1 MWILQRKT
9 CDREKGG
16 CLISYNLKNAYMR
29 IGLDVMGGDFAP
41 DAVIEGAVDSL
52 LHLTP
57 DDKLVLIG
65 DESVIYRKLSDMQV
79 EPSLFDI
86 VHTTQVIEMGDHP
99 AKAFS
104 QKKDSSIAVGYG
116 MLKSS
121 MLDGFCSAGNTGA
134 MLVGASYTVNV
145 IPGVL
150 RPALA
155 TILPCIDDREAVI
168 LDVGLNPDCK
178 PEVLVQYGIL
188 GSIYAKYVLGID
200 NPSVGLINIGE
211 EESKGTP
218 AVKAAYELM
227 KEQPLL
233 NFAGN
238 IEGNALFRET
248 MPDVIVCDGFV
259 GNVILKQGEAFYE
272 IYKKRNLKDEYF
284 ERLDWENIGGTP
296 IIGINANVVIGH
308 GIAQRK
314 AIMNMVLQTRGVVHA
329 NLAQKIK
336 EAI

>member
-1 MWILQRKT
+1 
-9 CDREKGG
+9 
-16 CLISYNLKNAYMR
+16 MR

-41 DAVIEGAVDSL
+41 DAIIEGAVDSL
-52 LHLTP
+52 QHLSVNE
-57 DDKLVLIG
+57 KLVLLG
-65 DESVIYRKLSDMQV
+65 DEASIYRKLSEMQI
-79 EPSLFDI
+79 EPSLFEI
-86 VHTTQVIEMGDHP
+86 VHTSQVIEMADHP

-116 MLKSS
+116 MLKSDV
-121 MLDGFCSAGNTGA
+121 LDGFCSAGNTGA

-155 TILPCIDDREAVI
+155 TVLPCVDNRDSVI
-168 LDVGLNPDCK
+168 LDIGLNPDCK
-178 PEVLVQYGIL
+178 PDVLLQYGIL
-188 GSIYAKYVLGID
+188 GSIYAKYVLGTE
-200 NPSVGLINIGE
+200 NPTIGLLNIGE
-211 EESKGTP
+211 EETKGTP

-227 KEQPLL
+227 KEHPGL

-248 MPDVIVCDGFV
+248 MTDVIVCDGFV
-259 GNVILKQGEAFYE
+259 GNVILKQAEAFHY
-272 IYKKRNLKDEYF
+272 IYKSRNLKDSYF
-284 ERLDWENIGGTP
+284 DRLDFENIGGTP

-308 GIAQRK
+308 GISKRK
-314 AIMNMVLQTRGVVHA
+314 AIMNMVLQTRAVVHA